1 MMQGVLHNYP
11 DADVEWEFRC
21 RNGEDLRP
29 YLGEIRNQLE
39 LLSDLTLDDGQL
51 AFLERISF
59 LKPDFLRFLRLFRFN
74 LRYVRLGIENDQ
86 LFLRLKGP
94 WLHVILF
101 EVPLLAIISEV
112 RNRHLHPRMRL
123 AEARDQLYRKFDW
136 LRAHANEDELAEL
149 QVADFGTRRRFS
161 SRVQEEVVRVLRDD
175 FPGRFVGTSNVD
187 LAWKLDIKPLGTMA
201 HEWIMAHQ
209 QLGPRLIDSQ
219 IAALDCWVREYR
231 GLLGIALTDC
241 ITMDAFL
248 GDFDLY
254 FAKLFDGLRHDSG
267 EPVAWAEKAI
277 AHYQKL
283 GIDPMTKT
291 LVFSDGLNLTRSL
304 EIFRA
309 LRGRI
314 NVSFGIGTN
323 LTCDIPGVAPMSIV
337 LKIDRL
343 QRRAGSEDLGRSRQD
358 PMPRRELRR
367 LHAPCIQ
374 SPQQGVTHAS
384 GSARDCPGAEGTAA
398 VRRRRRARGRS
409 RPARGVHQGLPG
421 QRPAQNPGA
430 GHQRRRRLTDRRP
443 ARSARHQRAAR
454 RNR

>member
-1 MMQGVLHNYP
+1 MSDSAFADRIVQSLLDTDFYKLTMMQAVLHNYP
-11 DADVEWEFRC
+11 NVDVEWEFRC

-29 YLGEIRNQLE
+29 YLGQIREQVE
-39 LLSDLTLDDGQL
+39 RLSDLSISDAQL
-51 AFLERISF
+51 GFLEQISF
-59 LKPDFLRFLRLFRFN
+59 MKPDFLRFLGLFRFN
-74 LRYVRLGIENDQ
+74 LRYLKMGVENDQ
-86 LFLRLKGP
+86 FFLRLKGP

-112 RNRHLHPRMRL
+112 RNRNRYPQVRL
-123 AEARDQLYRKFDW
+123 GQAREQLLRKFDW
-136 LRAHANEDELAEL
+136 LRANADEDELAEL

-161 SRVQEEVVRVLRDD
+161 FGVQEEVVKVLKDA
-175 FPGRFVGTSNVD
+175 FPARFVGTSNVH

-248 GDFDLY
+248 RDFDLY

-267 EPVAWAEKAI
+267 DPVLWAEKAI
-277 AHYQKL
+277 AHYRKL

-291 LVFSDGLNLTRSL
+291 LVFSDGLNLPRSL

-337 LKIDRL
+337 LKMTDCNGQPVAKISDEAAKTQCRDANFVSYL
-343 QRRAGSEDLGRSRQD
+343 RHVFQVPSE
-358 PMPRRELRR
+358 E
-367 LHAPCIQ
+367 
-374 SPQQGVTHAS
+374 
-384 GSARDCPGAEGTAA
+384 
-398 VRRRRRARGRS
+398 
-409 RPARGVHQGLPG
+409 
-421 QRPAQNPGA
+421 
-430 GHQRRRRLTDRRP
+430 
-443 ARSARHQRAAR
+443 
-454 RNR
+454 